1 MPRRC
6 FASVERGKLRLIAKQ
21 RTSDVLAEVDG
32 VLLEA
37 DSRLA
42 PWCQP
47 PEANDEDAREFVPDY
62 ATLQALLAVPIEQG
76 HAKTQQSGRVAKS
89 LDAYVAHELRRAGF
103 DPSAVF
109 PRMRIPRVLSPE
121 MAPLEQAIEDL
132 LGALADYEAST
143 SKRLTPAAVRSA
155 IVQLARAKPGGSE
168 TNVLGRFY
176 KKQVDAVVLSD
187 WLRGPDVLVSGKTQ
201 FSSYLNNKNN
211 RYEEAIG
218 EAHNLRDRYP
228 LAAMGFAYLVR
239 SNVFEGGAYELLRDL
254 LVRLRR
260 PDGPFDATVLLVA
273 EWDDETCQLK
283 SVQDPA
289 SALALP
295 RFFEDLLN
303 AVMTYTPVDVFQ
315 RVRAMK
321 LGEPAGGFPPSE
333 DSEAEPP
340 GIARRGQPLR

>member
-1 MPRRC
+1 LG
-6 FASVERGKLRLIAKQ
+6 SHE
-21 RTSDVLAEVDG
+21 DV
-32 VLLEA
+32 
-37 DSRLA
+37 R
-42 PWCQP
+42 QY
-47 PEANDEDAREFVPDY
+47 VPDY
-62 ATLQALLAVPIEQG
+62 AVLRALLAVPIEQG
-76 HAKTQQSGRVAKS
+76 HAQSQQSGRVAKS

-103 DPSAVF
+103 DPSTVF
-109 PRMRIPRVLSPE
+109 PRLRMPRALPPE
-121 MAPLEQAIEDL
+121 MRVVEEAIDHLMTVLDEYEEFASQRLKPAPL
-132 LGALADYEAST
+132 
-143 SKRLTPAAVRSA
+143 RSA
-155 IVQLARAKPGGSE
+155 ITRLARVKLGGSE

-239 SNVFEGGAYELLRDL
+239 SNVFEGGAFELLRDL

-273 EWDDETCQLK
+273 EWADDTLGLS
-283 SVQDPA
+283 SVEDPA
-289 SALALP
+289 PSLALP

-303 AVMTYTPVDVFQ
+303 AVMSYTPVEVYQ
-315 RVRAMK
+315 GVRARK
-321 LGEPAGGFPPSE
+321 LGEPEGGFPPSE
-333 DSEAEPP
+333 DANEGEPTS
-340 GIARRGQPLR
+340 